1 MKVRKIYTSD
11 VKEHSGSNFLLLNL
25 LSAILLEMRS
35 FLLEEEVEEVER
47 EGLEDEG
54 DDDVLKEVG
63 KGSGRDE

>member
-1 MKVRKIYTSD
+1 MRR
-11 VKEHSGSNFLLLNL
+11 FL
-25 LSAILLEMRS
+25 
-35 FLLEEEVEEVER
+35 FEEEVEEVER